1 MAVEMFLSIQGVTG
15 EAQAK
20 GFSGWI
26 DIFSYSVGA
35 SNPTTVGTG
44 TGSGAG
50 KVDMSSMSI
59 QKTIDTAT
67 PSLFLNCASGKHFP
81 KAQMK
86 VREAGGDSPVEFLV
100 IDFTQV
106 FIDSISWGGSAG
118 GGKPSESVS
127 FSMATIQFTYT
138 PQLATGGGSGPIP
151 FGWNILTNSQL

>member
-1 MAVEMFLSIQGVTG
+1 MAVAMYLTIQGVNG
-15 EAQAK
+15 ECQAK
-20 GFSGWI
+20 GFTNWI
-26 DIFSYSVGA
+26 DIHSYSVGA

-50 KVDMSSMSI
+50 KVDLSSMSI

-81 KAQMK
+81 KAQLK
-86 VREAGGDSPVEFLV
+86 VLEAGGDSPVEFLV

-127 FSMATIQFTYT
+127 FSMASIQFTYT

-151 FGWNILTNSQL
+151 FGWNILTNAQL